1 MNKTEIERGED
12 VFCYLYQSLNTGEN
26 SKRNRDQNEFIKFE
40 KLYQLNEILEKAFN
54 IDVSF
59 FFLDHNASRTR
70 YLVYLRFICFN
81 FLREKYNLRT
91 IARMLNRKDHSTV
104 IHGIEQYDLMCKYP
118 DFLFKPFNDQ
128 FNRAKDELGY

>member
-1 MNKTEIERGED
+1 MNKTDIEIGED
-12 VFCYLYQSLNTGEN
+12 VFFYLYQSLNTTEN
-26 SKRNRDQNEFIKFE
+26 AKRNRDQEEFIKFE
-40 KLYQLNEILEKAFN
+40 QLHRLNEILERGFN
-54 IDVSF
+54 IDLTF
-59 FFLDHNASRTR
+59 FFCDQNAARKR

-104 IHGIEQYDLMCKYP
+104 IHGLQQYKQLSNYP

-128 FNRAKDELGY
+128 FNRTKDELGY